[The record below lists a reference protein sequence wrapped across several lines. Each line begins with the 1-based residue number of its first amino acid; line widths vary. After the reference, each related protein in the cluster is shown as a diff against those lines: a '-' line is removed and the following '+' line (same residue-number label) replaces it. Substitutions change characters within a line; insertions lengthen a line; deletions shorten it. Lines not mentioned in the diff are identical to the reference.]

1 MKRIGLSLIVIMF
14 SIFTY
19 AQTDVVGTWK
29 TIDDETGKEK
39 STVKIY
45 KATNG
50 KYYGKI
56 IDITNPDK
64 KNGVCEKCEGSKKNK
79 PLMGMNI
86 IEGLEKDGTDYSG
99 GTITNPEDGE
109 VYTCTI
115 WREGENLKVRGYIG
129 WFYKTQTWIKVN

>member
-79 PLMGMNI
+79 PVMGMNI